1 MSEYIQVITSVEKR
15 EDAEKIAGILLK
27 NRLAACIQILGPVT
41 SKYLWKGKIENSR
54 EWLCIIKSK
63 KNLYKKIQKEIL
75 SVHSYDIP
83 EILAFPVADGSKSYL
98 EWINKELK
106 S

>member
-1 MSEYIQVITSVEKR
+1 MTEYIQVITSVEKR

-75 SVHSYDIP
+75 DVHSYDIP